1 MRIWL
6 RLTLAFCMLL
16 SLLVFGVVPADA
28 CGSHPATDAWGTFVN
43 HVGLDGIADAAY
55 YDSCTR
61 ELPEQEAAKTPCS
74 IRTEILDLD
83 GTGIR
88 YPKLTGE
95 APGIGGVNEWFRR
108 DAQEQRLTGGDTKVV
123 FHPMYHLNGV
133 YGGIQIRYL
142 DNPAGQT
149 PQEKYRLVSVRGIH
163 FDLETGRQ
171 LTWQEQIWKGDRER
185 LVQTVQCGDIE
196 HRIRETV
203 ALADRSTRYRGIR
216 QLPENYI
223 LDHGVIVFL
232 FNPGEVCTGWVYRY
246 WTELYAACA
255 AFG

>member
-6 RLTLAFCMLL
+6 HLTLAFCMLL

-95 APGIGGVNEWFRR
+95 ALG
-108 DAQEQRLTGGDTKVV
+108 
-123 FHPMYHLNGV
+123 
-133 YGGIQIRYL
+133 
-142 DNPAGQT
+142 
-149 PQEKYRLVSVRGIH
+149 
-163 FDLETGRQ
+163 
-171 LTWQEQIWKGDRER
+171 
-185 LVQTVQCGDIE
+185 
-196 HRIRETV
+196 
-203 ALADRSTRYRGIR
+203 
-216 QLPENYI
+216 
-223 LDHGVIVFL
+223 
-232 FNPGEVCTGWVYRY
+232 
-246 WTELYAACA
+246 
-255 AFG
+255 